1 VSVLCLETGFILD
14 SEMANKCKSQRS
26 HNKVASGGNIVQ
38 VMLPLGGLVYA
49 RQLSHGLVTVRE
61 AATLLRVTTRTV
73 WNMVARG
80 ALRPRRRGSRV
91 FFVLSAVRARQR
103 FNQRRYQHGKS
114 QQAGH

>member
-1 VSVLCLETGFILD
+1 
-14 SEMANKCKSQRS
+14 MASNFKTQGR
-26 HNKVASGGNIVQ
+26 HEAEFGGDIVQ
-38 VMLPLGGLVYA
+38 VARPLGGLVYMQ
-49 RQLSHGLVTVRE
+49 QLSHGLVTVRE

-91 FFVLSAVRARQR
+91 LFLLSAVRAQQR
-103 FNQRRYQHGKS
+103 VNQRRLKHGGP

>member
-1 VSVLCLETGFILD
+1 MI
-14 SEMANKCKSQRS
+14 
-26 HNKVASGGNIVQ
+26 Q
-38 VMLPLGGLVYA
+38 VIRPLGGVVYM
-49 RQLSHGLVTVRE
+49 RQISHGLVTVRE

-91 FFVLSAVRARQR
+91 FFVLSAVRAQQQ
-103 FNQRRYQHGKS
+103 FNQRRHQHAES